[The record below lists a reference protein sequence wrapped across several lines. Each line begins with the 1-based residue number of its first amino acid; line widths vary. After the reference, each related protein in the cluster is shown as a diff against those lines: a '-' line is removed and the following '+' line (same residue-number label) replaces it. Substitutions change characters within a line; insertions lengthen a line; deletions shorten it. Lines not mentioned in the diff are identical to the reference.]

1 MSTSKTKQLAAI
13 EKFKELHT
21 SGCFLLP
28 NPFDVGTAVYLYHIG
43 FKAIAT
49 SSAGFAFTRGL
60 PDEVSAVSRELMLG
74 HIREVVAATPLP
86 VNADFQNGY
95 AHDPEGVAESVR
107 LCIATGVAGLS
118 IEDNTGDRERPLY
131 DDVLAVERIRA
142 ARRAIDESGVPVV
155 LTARCEAFLVG
166 HPAPFEVSLKR
177 LVEFADAGA
186 DCLYA
191 PSLTKPD
198 EISAVVKAV
207 APKPVNVIVSRP
219 NPDLTLAKLTDLG
232 VRRISVGSALS
243 RVAWG
248 AFISSARSIL
258 ETGEF
263 DSLGGS
269 AASFAELNGVF
280 GKSEAE
286 TG

>member
-1 MSTSKTKQLAAI
+1 MNASKTKQLAAV
-13 EKFKELHT
+13 ERFRELHS

-28 NPFDVGTAVYLYHIG
+28 NPFDTGTAIYLQHIG
-43 FKAIAT
+43 FNAIAT

-60 PDEVSAVSRELMLG
+60 PDEVSAVSRELMLD
-74 HIREVVAATPLP
+74 HIRELVDATSLP

-107 LCIATGVAGLS
+107 RCIATGVAGLS
-118 IEDNTGDRERPLY
+118 IEDNTGDREKPLY
-131 DDVLAVERIRA
+131 DDVLAVERIKA
-142 ARRAIDESGVPVV
+142 ARRAVDESGIPVV

-166 HPAPFEVSLKR
+166 HPTPFEYSLKR

-248 AFISSARSIL
+248 AFISSARSIF

-269 AASFAELNGVF
+269 TASFAELNGVF
-280 GKSEAE
+280 AARS
-286 TG
+286 T